1 MSLKVTTKGKWSGA
15 VTTRRKAMQEGETP
29 RGQAVEF

>member
-15 VTTRRKAMQEGETP
+15 VTTRRKAVQEGETP